1 MADDLTE
8 TGTILTATPSPP
20 VRDGGRLGRRGEM
33 ILGLA
38 AAAFL
43 LAAMYFGW
51 RAYFHQEE
59 GDPVAS
65 AMQTFEKQNDL
76 IVLTYRF
83 QVVSESVIKGPMG
96 VSALDRSQL
105 VIIPAMVEYRI
116 EFSGIA
122 PSDMTWDKD
131 AQLLT
136 VSLPDLR
143 ISQPNLDEARARAFT
158 DGLWVSRGDAEALA
172 RKNSQI
178 AERRALEYAKEQEIL
193 GIARNAAREAVRQ
206 NLTIP
211 LQVAG
216 YDRARV
222 EVRFANGR

>member
-1 MADDLTE
+1 MADDLNDTRAVI
-8 TGTILTATPSPP
+8 TGGPP
-20 VRDGGRLGRRGEM
+20 LPARDGGRRGLRGEM

-43 LAAMYFGW
+43 LAAVYFGW

-116 EFSGIA
+116 EFSGMA
-122 PSDMTWDKD
+122 PSDMTWDKE

-143 ISQPNLDEARARAFT
+143 ISQPNLDEASARAFT
-158 DGLWVSRGDAEALA
+158 GGLWVSRGDAEALA

-178 AERRALEYAKEQEIL
+178 AERRALEYAKDAEIL
-193 GIARNAAREAVRQ
+193 TLARTAAREAVRQ

-222 EVRFANGR
+222 EVRFANDR

>member
-8 TGTILTATPSPP
+8 TRTVVTPAPSSPT
-20 VRDGGRLGRRGEM
+20 RDGGRLGRRGEM

-51 RAYFHQEE
+51 RAYFHQAE

-65 AMQTFEKQNDL
+65 AMQAFEKQNDL

-83 QVVSESVIKGPMG
+83 QVVAESVIKGPMG
-96 VSALDRSQL
+96 ISALERSQL

-122 PSDMTWDKD
+122 PSDMTWDK
-131 AQLLT
+131 QVQTLT

-143 ISQPNLDEARARAFT
+143 ISRPNLDEARARAFT

-178 AERRALEYAKEQEIL
+178 AERRALEYAKDKEIL
-193 GIARNAAREAVRQ
+193 AIARNAAREAVRQ
-206 NLTIP
+206 NLAIP

-216 YDRARV
+216 FDRAQV
-222 EVRFANGR
+222 EVRFANGQ